1 MKRLV
6 VLFLVLAMGSLS
18 YSQLAKKE
26 RMPLTTSSKAALAS
40 YNEAFR
46 YFEDVDMA
54 KGIELLQKAL
64 TEDPDFFMANYYMAL
79 MSMANDE
86 KFKSFGD
93 AAVNCKAKLSEAE
106 KLIKSTMVSL
116 LEKKDADVT
125 AVGKKLVEM
134 YPKDINAYWLLL
146 NLQDI
151 AGDTDGSHETLLKAL
166 EIAPNPAPVYNMLG
180 YSYMRLNQNA
190 KAEEAFDKY
199 IQLAP
204 DNPNVYDS
212 KGDFYMNT
220 REYKKAYD
228 AYMKSNSLN
237 PAWGLSK
244 ATKAKHIFE
253 VEEPA
258 RIAVTALLDKYNRA
272 FKAKDTGTLVSLMAD
287 GGMYCGTDP
296 SEIWNKKQVATGFEQ
311 SFADPSLVIDYT
323 VDKREILIAEDG
335 KSAIGVEQAF
345 YKFFS
350 PNLAGRLVYHAVKSG
365 EAWKFDFLS
374 WSFVP
379 RNEDIGKINKAL
391 VQ

>member
-1 MKRLV
+1 
-6 VLFLVLAMGSLS
+6 
-18 YSQLAKKE
+18 
-26 RMPLTTSSKAALAS
+26 
-40 YNEAFR
+40 
-46 YFEDVDMA
+46 
-54 KGIELLQKAL
+54 
-64 TEDPDFFMANYYMAL
+64 
-79 MSMANDE
+79 
-86 KFKSFGD
+86 
-93 AAVNCKAKLSEAE
+93 
-106 KLIKSTMVSL
+106 
-116 LEKKDADVT
+116 
-125 AVGKKLVEM
+125 
-134 YPKDINAYWLLL
+134 
-146 NLQDI
+146 
-151 AGDTDGSHETLLKAL
+151 
-166 EIAPNPAPVYNMLG
+166 
-180 YSYMRLNQNA
+180 MRLNQNA

-212 KGDFYMNT
+212 KGDYYMNVKD
-220 REYKKAYD
+220 YKKAYD

-272 FKAKDTGTLVSLMAD
+272 FKAKDTGTLVSLLVD
-287 GGMYCGTDP
+287 GGMFCGTDP

-335 KSAIGVEQAF
+335 KSAIVVEQAF

-350 PNLAGRLVYHAVKSG
+350 PNLAGRLVYRAVKYG

-379 RNEDIGKINKAL
+379 RNEDIGRINKAL
-391 VQ
+391 EQ